1 MPAGDCRLYLV
12 SPPAIEPREFA
23 TLLEAALDAGDVAAL
38 QLRLKAASDAAILEP
53 PDMRRPSGAGGFG
66 ACSLT
71 ARRDRARRAGADGVH
86 VGRDDPAVAQARATM
101 GDGCQL
107 GVSCYDSRDRAMEVG
122 EAGADYVAF
131 GSFFPSP
138 TKDTAIRADPDLLS
152 WWSELMELPVV
163 AIGGINASNCA
174 PLVRAGADFLA
185 VVSAVWEHPDG
196 PGAGVRA
203 MNAAIGRARDDA

>member
-1 MPAGDCRLYLV
+1 MADCRLYLV

-23 TLLEAALDAGDVAAL
+23 TVLAAALDAGDVAAL
-38 QLRLKAASDAAILEP
+38 QLRLKAASDSAILKAAAVLLP
-53 PDMRRPSGAGGFG
+53 VCAARDVAFILNDRPD
-66 ACSLT
+66 L
-71 ARRDRARRAGADGVH
+71 ARRAGADGVH
-86 VGRDDPAVAQARATM
+86 VGRDDPAIGQARGIIGA
-101 GDGCQL
+101 DCQL
-107 GVSCYDSRDRAMEVG
+107 GVSCYDSRDRAMQAG

-131 GSFFPSP
+131 GSFYPSP
-138 TKDTAIRADPDLLS
+138 TKDTAIRADIGLLS

-185 VVSAVWEHPDG
+185 VVSAVWDHPEG

-203 MNAAIGRARDDA
+203 MNAAISRARDES